1 MKLFIGL
8 IIAFLILIYVYT
20 FIKIRKKRKN
30 NIDNMVVD
38 NYRKQYLQRKKQSES
53 ANYKNT
59 NYETYITK
67 YNSQVDYIEK
77 DQLNTH

>member
-38 NYRKQYLQRKKQSES
+38 HYRKQYLQRKKQSES
-53 ANYKNT
+53 ANYKNS

>member
-1 MKLFIGL
+1 MNLFIGL
-8 IIAFLILIYVYT
+8 VIAFLILIYVYT
-20 FIKIRKKRKN
+20 FIKIRKKRKKN
-30 NIDNMVVD
+30 LDNMVVD
-38 NYRKQYLQRKKQSES
+38 NYRKQYLQRKKQFEA
-53 ANYKNT
+53 ANYKNS

>member
-1 MKLFIGL
+1 MKMFIGL
-8 IIAFLILIYVYT
+8 VIAFLILIYVYT
-20 FIKIRKKRKN
+20 FIKIRKKRKKN
-30 NIDNMVVD
+30 LDNMVVD

-53 ANYKNT
+53 ANYKNL

>member
-8 IIAFLILIYVYT
+8 VIAFLILIYVYT
-20 FIKIRKKRKN
+20 FIKIRKKRKK

-53 ANYKNT
+53 ANYKNS